1 MQHIATILHSLGF
14 VDSEINT
21 YTASLEHGPGTVI
34 DLTKLTKLSRQ
45 ATYVAIETLTNRGLM
60 SSVLKG
66 KKKYYLSED
75 PEKLLAYAERK
86 QQEMKEKIGDLSRVL
101 PELKLKARGEHPVV
115 KLFEGKEGI
124 KAILE
129 DIEKTRPKDILSIV
143 DLDASRSIL
152 SDEDLKPYH
161 EALEKAGTRVYALR
175 AGEKRRSHNELF
187 TALLPEEFHNFHS
200 EIFIYSNKIA
210 LVVFEGKMNSVII
223 ESAPLTRT
231 MRVLFHLAFKQQ
243 GVDSPK

>member
-1 MQHIATILHSLGF
+1 MQHITSILHSLGF

-45 ATYVAIETLTNRGLM
+45 ATYVAIEILTKRGLM

-66 KKKYYLSED
+66 KKKYYVSED

-115 KLFEGKEGI
+115 KMFEGKEGI

-129 DIEKTRPKDILSIV
+129 DIEGSKPKRILGITDFDAVKQILTPEDTQPFKDAIKRNNTKLEYLAIGEPGSASIAHTTKLPAEYPHFNSEILIV
-143 DLDASRSIL
+143 D
-152 SDEDLKPYH
+152 K
-161 EALEKAGTRVYALR
+161 
-175 AGEKRRSHNELF
+175 
-187 TALLPEEFHNFHS
+187 
-200 EIFIYSNKIA
+200 KIA
-210 LVVFEGKMNSVII
+210 FITFEGKMNSVII
-223 ESAPLTRT
+223 ESDAIAKTLLI
-231 MRVLFHLAFKQQ
+231 VFELALK
-243 GVDSPK
+243 SLKKI